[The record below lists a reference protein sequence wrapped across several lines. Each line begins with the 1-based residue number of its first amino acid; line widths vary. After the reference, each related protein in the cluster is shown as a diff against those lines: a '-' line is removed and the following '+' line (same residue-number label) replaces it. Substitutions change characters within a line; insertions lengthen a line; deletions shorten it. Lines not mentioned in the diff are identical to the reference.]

1 MKYSTVCFLGVINR
15 KMIPLNKENF
25 PKFQHKIEWKGKFPE
40 TRFENS
46 CEVLDIL
53 HFSVNLEIPELFS
66 SIRHFHAPVNMAML
80 PRQRY
85 MMAELP
91 LLKQCIVRFFRDTFV
106 STAHKMS
113 RHPLISPNQS

>member
-1 MKYSTVCFLGVINR
+1 MV
-15 KMIPLNKENF
+15 PLNKENF
-25 PKFQHKIEWKGKFPE
+25 PKFQHKIEWKGKF
-40 TRFENS
+40 RFENS

-80 PRQRY
+80 TRQRY
-85 MMAELP
+85 KMAELP
-91 LLKQCIVRFFRDTFV
+91 LLNQCIVRFFRDTFV
-106 STAHKMS
+106 STAQKMS